1 MHVRGRTAR
10 TQLSRR
16 VTMAA
21 GVILAGATMAGC
33 STSGGLSASSTCG
46 DYLKASAADE
56 QTIVDNL
63 YHKAHPS
70 EPAAGMGAANA
81 VMNVGYECQSR
92 PTTKLGSLGDFQP
105 GPAKPAIATPPTASV
120 APSGT
125 SSPLAPPPQG
135 QTPGGCAYPKAPKPA
150 AKDVG
155 VPPVDGVDR
164 TTPYVA
170 TITLSSGPV
179 TADLATAQAPCTVN
193 SFHYLAGRGYFD
205 GTPCH
210 RLTTQG
216 IFVLQCG
223 DPAGSGSGGPG
234 YQFADE
240 NLTGA
245 TYPAGT
251 LAMAN
256 AGPGTNGSQFFVVY
270 QDTQLPPSYTPFGK
284 VTAGLD
290 VVAAIA
296 KDGTKDGSGDGPPK
310 NEVRIQTLTV
320 APKN

>member
-1 MHVRGRTAR
+1 MAGSKRERELARQRLERQAARRTALR
-10 TQLSRR
+10 RRRQRRLSI
-16 VTMAA
+16 AA
-21 GVILAGATMAGC
+21 SVVAVLLVLGSITYLATR
-33 STSGGLSASSTCG
+33 GGKSSKTTNQ
-46 DYLKASAADE
+46 AA
-56 QTIVDNL
+56 
-63 YHKAHPS
+63 
-70 EPAAGMGAANA
+70 AANA
-81 VMNVGYECQSR
+81 
-92 PTTKLGSLGDFQP
+92 
-105 GPAKPAIATPPTASV
+105 AA
-120 APSGT
+120 
-125 SSPLAPPPQG
+125 
-135 QTPGGCAYPKAPKPA
+135 TPGGCAYPKAPKPA

-179 TADLATAQAPCTVN
+179 TADLATAPAPCTVN
-193 SFHYLAGRGYFD
+193 SFRYLAGRGYFD

-310 NEVRIQTLTV
+310 DEVRIQTLTV